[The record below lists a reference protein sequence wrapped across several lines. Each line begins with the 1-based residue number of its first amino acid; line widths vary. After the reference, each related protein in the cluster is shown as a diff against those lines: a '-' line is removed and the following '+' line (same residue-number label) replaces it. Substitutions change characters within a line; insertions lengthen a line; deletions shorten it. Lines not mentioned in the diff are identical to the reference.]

1 MVRVKRPELEPITPR
16 SNRGWTGSVRVNLTP
31 GDRERIVVGQP
42 LPFSIFSAEG
52 SLLLAAGRV
61 VESGRARDVLLG
73 NGSCRDPDKKTW
85 ATNVADDDST
95 QRLRTSPLIAFQS
108 DYRRSNPARG
118 FPMSMARDETSE
130 AFRTFVAGVH
140 EQILIVGAP
149 RRADG
154 VLVAVTPRQAWL
166 CRTFQ
171 GTSAFRFLGT
181 VLKVAFEPF
190 PHLYLEVPQNI
201 EKRKIRNK
209 ARATVLLS
217 AVIETPAATQCIV
230 VDLSVGGGRIA
241 TSEDVV
247 LERDRAIR
255 LGLTLQTMGS
265 QYNLSLRAT
274 VARSFGAN
282 NPDHPRVAFYGIRF
296 ESLSELDAGVLNG
309 FVHSELALELNSLW
323 QVLSR
328 SSPPDAISAA
338 RTAPVRG

>member
-1 MVRVKRPELEPITPR
+1 
-16 SNRGWTGSVRVNLTP
+16 VRVNLTP

-61 VESGRARDVLLG
+61 VESGRARDVLLN

-95 QRLRTSPLIAFQS
+95 ERLRISPLIAFQS

-118 FPMSMARDETSE
+118 FPMSMARNDTSE

-140 EQILIVGAP
+140 GQILIVDAP
-149 RRADG
+149 RRSDG
-154 VLVAVTPRQAWL
+154 ALVAVMPRQAWL

-171 GTSAFRFLGT
+171 ATSAFRFLGT

-190 PHLYLEVPQNI
+190 PHVYLEVPKNVEQ
-201 EKRKIRNK
+201 RKIRNK
-209 ARATVLLS
+209 TRATVLLS
-217 AVIETPAATQCIV
+217 AVIETPASTQCVV

-247 LERDRAIR
+247 LDRDQPIR
-255 LGLTLQTMGS
+255 IELVLETMGS
-265 QYNLSLRAT
+265 QYHLSLGAT
-274 VARSFGAN
+274 VARNFGAS
-282 NPDHPRVAFYGIRF
+282 NPEHPRVAFYGIRF
-296 ESLSELDAGVLNG
+296 DSLSELDACVLNG
-309 FVHSELALELNSLW
+309 FVNSELALELNSLW
-323 QVLSR
+323 QVLSLA
-328 SSPPDAISAA
+328 SPGA
-338 RTAPVRG
+338 RD